1 MINQKTK
8 KKKKKKKTNSS
19 WDEQIWK
26 TDEIIK
32 KITTEQGDTHSGLS
46 IHQRRLSSCASTDFD
61 TRLMRHTSF
70 TEVSYFIS

>member
-1 MINQKTK
+1 MINQNK
-8 KKKKKKKTNSS
+8 KQKKSSS

-26 TDEIIK
+26 TEGIIK
-32 KITTEQGDTHSGLS
+32 KITIEQGDTHSGLS